1 MVGDFRQPFLKVLQK
16 TFRSSIVKNVLKAFF
31 GVREAIVD
39 PEEEL
44 LARNASNSSKEL
56 NK

>member
-16 TFRSSIVKNVLKAFF
+16 TFISSIVKNVLKAFF

-44 LARNASNSSKEL
+44 LARNVSNSSKEL